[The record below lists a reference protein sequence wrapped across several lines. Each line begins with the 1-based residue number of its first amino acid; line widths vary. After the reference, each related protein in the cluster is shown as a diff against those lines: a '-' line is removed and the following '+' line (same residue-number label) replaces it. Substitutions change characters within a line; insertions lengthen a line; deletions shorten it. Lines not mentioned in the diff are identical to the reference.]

1 MRLGYIQDTAIEC
14 SPLFLLLMLWMAIS
28 GQILAGLTALG
39 ALALHE
45 LAHWIMAKGLGCRVE
60 SIELQPFGFVAR
72 MERAA
77 GWDGA
82 AIAAA
87 GPLCSLLLAMGCAAL
102 GGILPLPMLEAFGRA
117 NLSIALLNLLPAL
130 PLDGGR
136 LLEALLRRYVSPVA
150 GLYLGAGLGA
160 LAGCILLGLGF
171 FLLRMGEGNGTL
183 ALFGLFLLIAALRE
197 PKRARQPHVE
207 AMLRRHRALRRG
219 GSLRVVHVGVHK
231 SLPVSAVLRR
241 LQADAY
247 TVIDVLDDDMRIIG
261 QAEEPRLLAFLG
273 RIGGNVSIGEALRI
287 DRGTK
292 G

>member
-102 GGILPLPMLEAFGRA
+102 GAMNLTGLVTGVVLPL
-117 NLSIALLNLLPAL
+117 NLFTLF
-130 PLDGGR
+130 
-136 LLEALLRRYVSPVA
+136 VTTV
-150 GLYLGAGLGA
+150 LGAPGVVS
-160 LAGCILLGLGF
+160 LLVLQ
-171 FLLRMGEGNGTL
+171 
-183 ALFGLFLLIAALRE
+183 LFW
-197 PKRARQPHVE
+197 
-207 AMLRRHRALRRG
+207 
-219 GSLRVVHVGVHK
+219 
-231 SLPVSAVLRR
+231 
-241 LQADAY
+241 
-247 TVIDVLDDDMRIIG
+247 
-261 QAEEPRLLAFLG
+261 
-273 RIGGNVSIGEALRI
+273 
-287 DRGTK
+287 
-292 G
+292 